1 MTRWGLWVLRENNTF
16 YVFYVIWDAPYS
28 INTVSQSL
36 TASSRMAFNLIRAYW
51 IPVVFKSCHS
61 SECFRVGGSHLDSR
75 ELSRGLDHRL
85 MVCSRSSSTY
95 KSQPWCKR
103 HLHGNLWRALMSPAL
118 HHEKT
123 LIWRI
128 REAVSCDPAQLFP
141 LHYFFSPSSSLAL
154 THVMPWLVS
163 SAEGTFIS
171 QYLVVKQILT
181 ILNYFVWRLH

>member
-1 MTRWGLWVLRENNTF
+1 MTRWGLWVLWENNTF

-28 INTVSQSL
+28 INTVSLSL

-61 SECFRVGGSHLDSR
+61 FERFRVGGSHLDSR
-75 ELSRGLDHRL
+75 SEMRELLSRGLDHHV
-85 MVCSRSSSTY
+85 MVCSRSSSAY
-95 KSQPWCKR
+95 KSQPWYKR

-118 HHEKT
+118 HHKKT
-123 LIWRI
+123 LISRI

-163 SAEGTFIS
+163 SAKGTFIS
-171 QYLVVKQILT
+171 QYIY
-181 ILNYFVWRLH
+181 I